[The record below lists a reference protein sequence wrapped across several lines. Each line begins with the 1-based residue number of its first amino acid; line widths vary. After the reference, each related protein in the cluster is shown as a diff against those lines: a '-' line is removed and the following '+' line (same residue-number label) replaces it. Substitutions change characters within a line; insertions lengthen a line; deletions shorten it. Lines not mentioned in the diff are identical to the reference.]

1 MTYVMDENTTKT
13 FTKTD
18 SESGTNLYYKFTL
31 DSSTNYGTIIST
43 NGLNK
48 TFTFQSSAT
57 IAFGSNTSVTQRIN
71 ITIYNDYPYLATER
85 STTFIDITINN
96 RDSLPSPFIQIID
109 ASNSTVYVNELGN
122 IVTQFVKQNITLEAD
137 ISNVT
142 DNDII
147 TEVNGSAA
155 PDKKIS
161 RRGGTYQW
169 WRSSNNSSNDDG
181 GEISS
186 ATSST
191 YTLTQSDVSY
201 YIYVTYK
208 YSDGSTINTA
218 TSGKTSQIINVDD
231 NPKTG
236 SNLYITELYTLTN
249 GNTKT
254 SNQNY
259 ENMVSGK
266 TLTVT
271 NTIID
276 VDVSLDLFVKDVLSS
291 ANQSYKWY
299 RGNVVIPNETN
310 DNYTLVAEDVNKQIS
325 VEYTY
330 TDIFGETTII
340 NSSESTAMPSP
351 RIYSF
356 TNLNEWDSINYWDIE
371 DGKAVS
377 TNHDNSSIASMTL
390 KNTYIATMSV
400 TLSFDW
406 TIDSESNY
414 DYLKFYIKKT
424 DEGWSTPDLL
434 QAGSRSGTYSKILL
448 GGNWTWKFEYY
459 KDGSVH
465 VGSDRAT
472 ISNFKIDPDN
482 NDTNYNLDPSYNFLK
497 TPTIIRAPTTPTTV
511 GSEYTSTI
519 SDGNIVDID
528 GTTPL
533 TLSLST
539 SSPSWITLQN
549 KELLGIPN
557 TYDVGNNDVTIE
569 FKSSGVVKYRYTVR
583 IIVEPTAT
591 DISFNSITGYKVVTN
606 SSSGIKTIDYA
617 YDTATSADLTSGDFI
632 YGIYQTK
639 TNFTLKLEVESTTI
653 IYNNTNDKY
662 ESPRLSISV
671 DTPSNITSSISLESF
686 KVDNNTINNDNI
698 SGDNSNGYYYQT
710 TGRFTSTIKYKWI
723 FNLTFYYPTSD
734 DMSEITVNILDV
746 IQNSSVGPPYK
757 FKIQTAGL
765 NYFLPDITTSAI
777 QGVFFEKYMFIKSTY
792 NQNNISIKVNKKPD
806 WMKIQLI
813 TSLDNAFIPS
823 GIVVFE
829 SIDET
834 LPNVCNPAERFI
846 IILEITDGS
855 GLIVKFTNENI
866 ETQYKSSNYS
876 ESDFQWMRLN
886 RADEKPIAARA
897 TAYPCYICG
906 GTSEECA
913 DSSKFTKFQLDMR
926 RKVETLKYK
935 DKTFGYTKAAI
946 ISQNSRSKQGRKKQ
960 WGTQSILNTNSNVNN
975 FNSSGFILT
984 CSASEPTYAT
994 YNCGVFGVN
1003 CKKYSAAQSDVPG
1016 NKSFQMY
1023 IDNHVP
1029 VVGFVPVRKQYN
1041 SAAEKHPRTAYQPG
1055 DLGFPVGKSG
1065 RTPIL
1070 PDSLTIT
1077 FTLTLDSGSSFFS
1090 SFDTPII
1097 ESLFKLL
1104 FLGKRLGNNL
1114 FATVKLNG
1122 TQVDI
1127 EIILKNQTY
1136 VKMKNVI
1143 DTLFKDDN
1151 ILVIFSK
1158 PFFVASASNFT
1169 TSSLQVNP
1177 R

>member
-13 FTKTD
+13 FTISD
-18 SESGTNLYYKFTL
+18 GVSGTNLYYKFTL

-57 IAFGSNTSVTQRIN
+57 IAFGSITSVTQRIN
-71 ITIYNDYPYLATER
+71 ITIYNDYPYLTTTVS
-85 STTFIDITINN
+85 STTTYIYITIHNI
-96 RDSLPSPFIQIID
+96 DSLPSPFIQIID
-109 ASNSTVYVNELGN
+109 NASNSIVYVNASGN
-122 IVTQFVKQNITLEAD
+122 IVTQFVKQNITLKAD

-142 DNDII
+142 DNDI
-147 TEVNGSAA
+147 TTFPTN
-155 PDKKIS
+155 
-161 RRGGTYQW
+161 GTYQW
-169 WRSSNNSSNDDG
+169 WRSSNSSSNYDG
-181 GEISS
+181 VEISY
-186 ATSST
+186 ATGNT

-201 YIYVTYK
+201 YIYVTYE
-208 YSDGSTINTA
+208 YFDGTTSNTA
-218 TSGKTSQIINVDD
+218 KSGKTSQIINVDD

-276 VDVSLDLFVKDVLSS
+276 VDVSDVSFVKNVLSS

-310 DNYTLVAEDVNKQIS
+310 DNYTLVEEDVNKQIS

-330 TDIFGETTII
+330 TDIFGKTTII
-340 NSSESTAMPSP
+340 NSSESTAMTPP

-356 TNLNEWDSINYWDIE
+356 INLNEWDSINYWDIE

-390 KNTYIATMSV
+390 KDVYSATMSV

-406 TIDSESNY
+406 TVDSESNY

-424 DEGWSTPDLL
+424 HEEWSTPDLL

-448 GGNWTWKFEYY
+448 VGDWTWKFEYY

-472 ISNFKIDPDN
+472 IGNFKIDPDN

-497 TPTIIRAPTTPTTV
+497 TPTIIRPPTTPATV
-511 GSEYTSTI
+511 GLYYTSTI

-539 SSPSWITLQN
+539 SSPSWITLQD
-549 KELLGIPN
+549 KVLSGTPN

-569 FKSSGVVKYRYTVR
+569 FKSSGVVKYSYTVR
-583 IIVEPTAT
+583 IIVEPTAIT

-606 SSSGIKTIDYA
+606 SSDIKTIEYA
-617 YDTATSADLTSGDFI
+617 YKATSEYLTAGNFI

-662 ESPRLSISV
+662 ESPRLGIRV
-671 DTPSNITSSISLESF
+671 NTPSNTNITSSISLESF
-686 KVDNNTINNDNI
+686 NVDNNTISNDNI

-710 TGRFTSTIKYKWI
+710 TGRFTSRIKYKWI
-723 FNLTFYYPTSD
+723 FNLTFYYPTSN

-746 IQNSSVGPPYK
+746 IQNRSIGPYK

-777 QGVFFEKYMFIKSTY
+777 QGVFFEKYMFIKSTS

-876 ESDFQWMRLN
+876 ESDFQWMNLN

-906 GTSEECA
+906 GTSEECE

-994 YNCGVFGVN
+994 YNCGVSGVN
-1003 CKKYSAAQSDVPG
+1003 CKQYSAAQSDVPG

-1029 VVGFVPVRKQYN
+1029 VVGFVPVRRQYN
-1041 SAAEKHPRTAYQPG
+1041 SSAEKYPRTAYQQG

-1077 FTLTLDSGSSFFS
+1077 FTLTLDIGSSFFS

-1143 DTLFKDDN
+1143 DTLFNDDN

-1158 PFFVASASNFT
+1158 PFFVASGSNFT
-1169 TSSLQVNP
+1169 TTSLQVNP